1 MKNSKYLKTP
11 LKQIFDIKS
20 YKKEIITIAIINKQS
35 SNNIVINQ
43 NIILESDLDYHY

>member
-11 LKQIFDIKS
+11 LKQIFDIKL
-20 YKKEIITIAIINKQS
+20 YKKEIITIAIINNQS
-35 SNNIVINQ
+35 SNNIVINR